1 MRGRMSVLLAT
12 LLMMVLALAACNLGE
27 SVAGIVPTT
36 GDTAADASAAQ
47 QFLPNVPGYNATDA
61 DSIVDALSTVAGG
74 GSLLTGNLAAAGLVT
89 QIDGMIQ
96 CYQNVGAAAARIYLP
111 QNAVDVAGQLAAGSI
126 PSVGVVA
133 IINQDRLVNNF
144 LSCALGGALQAFSA
158 QAAQPQPCAAS
169 GTFTADGQTLHYLYA
184 ATTPDLCS
192 AFDASLP

>member
-1 MRGRMSVLLAT
+1 MRERMNVLLAAV
-12 LLMMVLALAACNLGE
+12 LLLAALAACTLGE

-36 GDTAADASAAQ
+36 GDTAADPSAVQ
-47 QFLPNVPGYNATDA
+47 QFLPTVPGYNATDA
-61 DSIVDALSTVAGG
+61 DSIVDALSTLAGG
-74 GSLLTGNLAAAGLVT
+74 GSLLTGNLVAAGLVT

-111 QNAVDVAGQLAAGSI
+111 QNAVDVAGQLASGTI
-126 PSVGVVA
+126 PSAGVVA

-144 LSCALGGALQAFSA
+144 LSCALGGGLQAFSA

-169 GTFTADGQTLHYLYA
+169 GTFTANGQTMHYLYA
-184 ATTPDLCS
+184 ATTPDLCA